1 MSDGKSGM
9 TLRDLLSPEHVVLPL
24 EGESLREALDQMLE
38 RLEQRGLVRDGGAV
52 RRLLADTRLR
62 DIVALGPEVVMPHF
76 RTDAVADLTMAIGV
90 APRPIKVA
98 DAPGLEPRI
107 VILILAPREAATLY
121 LQTVSTITRTLDQEG
136 VVERLASARDAE
148 SILDMPELA
157 AARIQPRLTVRDI
170 MSRRVWSVS
179 PDQSARE
186 AVDMMVR
193 RRINALPVVGQ
204 KEEVLGIVT
213 DRELMSGLLPQIP
226 RAGDDVDSPRRTAA
240 LRDTRVRDIMSRSVL
255 CIAEEMGLNEVAT
268 LMINKDVEQVPV
280 VSEGRLVGVL
290 TRSDIIRKLFGR

>member
-1 MSDGKSGM
+1 M
-9 TLRDLLSPEHVVLPL
+9 TLKDLLSADHIVLPL
-24 EGESLREALDQMLE
+24 EGVTLRDALDEMLE
-38 RLEQRGLVRDGGAV
+38 RLEQRGLVRDASVV
-52 RRLLADTRLR
+52 RRLLADTRMR
-62 DIVALGPEVVMPHF
+62 DVVALGPDIVLPHF
-76 RTDAVADLTMAIGV
+76 RTDAVSVLTMSIGI
-90 APRPIKVA
+90 APQPIRVA
-98 DAPGLEPRI
+98 DAPGLQPSI

-121 LQTVSTITRTLDQEG
+121 LQTVSTITRVIDMPG
-136 VVERLASARDAE
+136 VVERIANASSAE
-148 SILDMPELA
+148 EIVAMPELA
-157 AARIQPRLTVRDI
+157 QARIQPRLTVRDI
-170 MSRRVWSVS
+170 MSHRVWSVS

-213 DRELMSGLLPQIP
+213 DRELMSALLPQIP
-226 RAGDDVDSPRRTAA
+226 RAGDEADSPRRAAA

-255 CIAEEMGLNEVAT
+255 CIADEMGLNEVAT

>member
-1 MSDGKSGM
+1 M
-9 TLRDLLSPEHVVLPL
+9 TLLDLLSAEHVVLPL
-24 EGESLREALDQMLE
+24 EGATLREALDRLLD
-38 RLEQRGLVRDGGAV
+38 RLEQRGLIRDAGAV
-52 RRLLADTRLR
+52 RRLLADTRMR
-62 DIVALGPEVVMPHF
+62 DVVALGPDVVLPHF
-76 RTDAVADLTMAIGV
+76 RTDAVADLTLAVGV
-90 APRPIKVA
+90 SPTPIRVA

-121 LQTVSTITRTLDQEG
+121 LQTVSTITRTLEQPG
-136 VVERLASARDAE
+136 VVERLAAARSPQDLLA
-148 SILDMPELA
+148 IPELA

-170 MSRRVWSVS
+170 MSHRVWSVS

-213 DRELMSGLLPQIP
+213 DRELMSALLPQIP
-226 RAGDDVDSPRRTAA
+226 RAGDEADSPRRAAA

>member
-1 MSDGKSGM
+1 MQK
-9 TLRDLLSPEHVVLPL
+9 TLRDLLSAEHIVLPL
-24 EGESLREALDQMLE
+24 EAASLREALDQMLE
-38 RLEQRGLVRDGGAV
+38 RLEQRGEVRDAAAV
-52 RRLLADTRLR
+52 RRLLADTRMR
-62 DIVALGPEVVMPHF
+62 DIVALGPDVVLPHF

-90 APRPIKVA
+90 APEPFKVA
-98 DAPGLEPRI
+98 DAPGLEPRV

-121 LQTVSTITRTLDQEG
+121 LQTVSTITRALEQPG
-136 VVERLASARDAE
+136 VIERIADAASADELLA
-148 SILDMPELA
+148 IPELG

-193 RRINALPVVGQ
+193 RRINALPVVGE

-213 DRELMSGLLPQIP
+213 DRELMSALLPQIP
-226 RAGDDVDSPRRTAA
+226 RAGDEADSPRRAAA
-240 LRDTRVRDIMSRSVL
+240 LRETRVRDIMSRSVL

>member
-1 MSDGKSGM
+1 M
-9 TLRDLLSPEHVVLPL
+9 TLLDLLTAEHVVLPL
-24 EGESLREALDQMLE
+24 EGESLRESLDQMLE
-38 RLEQRGLVRDGGAV
+38 RLGQRGLVKDADAI
-52 RRLLADTRLR
+52 RRLLADTRMR
-62 DIVALGPEVVMPHF
+62 DVVALGPDVVLPHF
-76 RTDAVADLTMAIGV
+76 RTDAVTDLTMAIGV
-90 APRPIKVA
+90 SPRPIRVA
-98 DAPGLEPRI
+98 DAPGLEPRV

-121 LQTVSTITRTLDQEG
+121 LQTVSTITRTLEQDD
-136 VVERLASARDAE
+136 VVRRLAEARTVDE
-148 SILDMPELA
+148 VLSMEELA
-157 AARIQPRLTVRDI
+157 GARIQPRLTVRDI

-213 DRELMSGLLPQIP
+213 DQELMAALLPQIP
-226 RAGDDVDSPRRTAA
+226 RAGDEAGSPHRAAA

-280 VSEGRLVGVL
+280 VAEGRLVGVL

>member
-1 MSDGKSGM
+1 M
-9 TLRDLLSPEHVVLPL
+9 TLRDLLSADHIVLPL
-24 EGESLREALDQMLE
+24 EGETLRDALDEMLE
-38 RLEQRGLVRDGGAV
+38 RLEQRGIVRDASVV
-52 RRLLADTRLR
+52 RRLLADTRMR
-62 DIVALGPEVVMPHF
+62 DVVALGPDIVLPHF
-76 RTDAVADLTMAIGV
+76 RTDAVKDLTMSIGI
-90 APRPIKVA
+90 APQPIRVA
-98 DAPGLEPRI
+98 DAPGLQPSI

-121 LQTVSTITRTLDQEG
+121 LQTVSTITRLVDIPG
-136 VVERLASARDAE
+136 VVERIAGAASADDVIA
-148 SILDMPELA
+148 MPELA
-157 AARIQPRLTVRDI
+157 QARIQPRLTVRDI
-170 MSRRVWSVS
+170 MSHRVWSVS

-204 KEEVLGIVT
+204 KDEVLGIVT
-213 DRELMSGLLPQIP
+213 DRELMSALLPQIP
-226 RAGDDVDSPRRTAA
+226 RAGDEADSPRRAAA

-255 CIAEEMGLNEVAT
+255 CIADEMGLNEVAT

>member
-1 MSDGKSGM
+1 M
-9 TLRDLLSPEHVVLPL
+9 TLRDLLSADHIVLPV
-24 EGESLREALDQMLE
+24 EGETLREVLDEMLE
-38 RLEQRGLVRDGGAV
+38 RLEQRGLVRDADAV
-52 RRLLADTRLR
+52 RRLLADTRMR
-62 DIVALGPEVVMPHF
+62 DVVAIGPDIVLPHF
-76 RTDAVADLTMAIGV
+76 RTDAVSSLTMSIGV
-90 APRPIKVA
+90 APRPIRVA
-98 DAPGLEPRI
+98 DAPGLQPSI
-107 VILILAPREAATLY
+107 VVLILAPREAATLY
-121 LQTVSTITRTLDQEG
+121 LQAVSTISRVLDIPG
-136 VVERLASARDAE
+136 VIQRIVTAQSAEEVLA
-148 SILDMPELA
+148 MPELA

-170 MSRRVWSVS
+170 MSHRVWSVS

-213 DRELMSGLLPQIP
+213 DRELMSALLPQIP
-226 RAGDDVDSPRRTAA
+226 RAGDEADSPRRAAA

-255 CIAEEMGLNEVAT
+255 CIADEMGLNEVAT

-280 VSEGRLVGVL
+280 VSQGRLVGVL

>member
-1 MSDGKSGM
+1 M
-9 TLRDLLSPEHVVLPL
+9 TLRELLSPEHIVLPL
-24 EGESLREALDQMLE
+24 EGESLRDALDQMLV
-38 RLEQRGLVRDGGAV
+38 RLEQRGLVRDASSI
-52 RRLLADTRLR
+52 RRVLADTRMR
-62 DIVALGPEVVMPHF
+62 DVVALGPDVVMPHF

-90 APRPIKVA
+90 APSPIRVA
-98 DAPGLEPRI
+98 DAPGLEPRV

-121 LQTVSTITRTLDQEG
+121 LQTVSTITQTLEQEG
-136 VVERLASARDAE
+136 VVERIAEADSAQA
-148 SILDMPELA
+148 ILDLPELA
-157 AARIQPRLTVRDI
+157 GARIQPRLTVRDI
-170 MSRRVWSVS
+170 MSHRVWSVS

-226 RAGDDVDSPRRTAA
+226 RAGDDVDSPRRAAA

>member
-1 MSDGKSGM
+1 MN
-9 TLRDLLSPEHVVLPL
+9 LRDLLSADHIVIPL
-24 EGESLREALDQMLE
+24 EGETLREALDEMLE
-38 RLEQRGLVRDGGAV
+38 RLEQRGLVKDASVV
-52 RRLLADTRLR
+52 RRLLADTRMR
-62 DIVALGPEVVMPHF
+62 DVVAIGPDIVLPHF
-76 RTDAVADLTMAIGV
+76 RTDAVSVLTMAIGV
-90 APRPIKVA
+90 APQPIRVA
-98 DAPGLEPRI
+98 DAPGLQPSI

-121 LQTVSTITRTLDQEG
+121 LQAVSTISR
-136 VVERLASARDAE
+136 V
-148 SILDMPELA
+148 LDMPGVVQRIVNAKSADDVLAIPELGL
-157 AARIQPRLTVRDI
+157 ARIQPRLTVRDI
-170 MSRRVWSVS
+170 MSHRVWSVS

-213 DRELMSGLLPQIP
+213 DRELMSALLPQIP
-226 RAGDDVDSPRRTAA
+226 RAGDEPDSPRRAAA

-255 CIAEEMGLNEVAT
+255 CIADEMGLNEVAT

-280 VSEGRLVGVL
+280 VSQGRLVGVL